1 MQGIITLPYGVFKAV
16 VRGSW
21 KNKVSATQL
30 LNVSE
35 ALKLRRVDDSNQ
47 KGMYFNVTMNWIVEN
62 LQKPNNSVNNI

>member
-1 MQGIITLPYGVFKAV
+1 MFKAV

-35 ALKLRRVDDSNQ
+35 ALKLWCVDDANQ
-47 KGMYFNVTMNWIVEN
+47 KGMYFDVPMNGIVKN
-62 LQKPNNSVNNI
+62 LQKPNNTVINI